1 MDTKETKPGIWSH
14 MPKKIGMRNIKT
26 ATAAALCA
34 LVYSFFDHSPA
45 FACIGAIFG
54 MGSSLENSKL
64 NGGNRFF
71 GTIIGGLIGMALF
84 RFHLIFYP
92 EGGITWLLIPLVF
105 IGTVVLILLCQTFW
119 VGGIQPGGV
128 VLCIVLFNTPVESYV
143 SYALFRMF
151 DTGVGVLAAL
161 VVNSLFPGGMTFEW
175 FWGLYSKYKAGKDA
189 LDKPHLENVTHL
201 AVEMSHEME
210 ETLHFH
216 SHPTAHHLHKHIHSQ
231 EELED
236 ASQQAVE
243 MAWEMQHPHH
253 LDKHDHTRD

>member
-1 MDTKETKPGIWSH
+1 MEKQHIKAPH
-14 MPKKIGMRNIKT
+14 VGMRNIKT
-26 ATAAALCA
+26 ALAVALCA
-34 LVYSFFDHSPA
+34 AGYFLWGRNPA

-128 VLCIVLFNTPVESYV
+128 VLCIVLFNTPVDSYV

-175 FWGLYSKYKAGKDA
+175 FWGLYSKYKAGKEA
-189 LDKPHLENVTHL
+189 LDKPHLENVSHL

-216 SHPTAHHLHKHIHSQ
+216 SHPTEHHLHKHIHSE

-236 ASQQAVE
+236 ASRQAVE
-243 MAWEMQHPHH
+243 MAWQMEHPRH
-253 LDKHDHTRD
+253 LDDHEHAHHP